1 MERVAILGAG
11 PIGLDAG
18 LAFTEAGWEVS
29 VLEAG
34 PVGAHVRAWG
44 HVPMFTPWS
53 MNASERMRRHVVGI
67 PDGEGLPTGDAFAD
81 VLIDPVAASLGDVVR
96 TGVTVRGVGR
106 RGLLK
111 HEAIGDPERASR
123 PFSLLL
129 AAAGTEWSETADLV
143 LDCTGTYGT
152 PNALGDGGL
161 PAPGEGTVS
170 ADRIVRHLPGPAVA
184 DGWAGQRVL
193 LVGAGKSAQTA
204 ARDLADAGVAVLWA
218 VRDPDPDW
226 GAIPGDSLPERQA
239 LVEESERMRA
249 GAVPGVEVRTGTH
262 VAGLQGHDDGVGV
275 TLLGPAG
282 TDDVVVDRVLALT
295 GYVGDASLYRQLQV
309 HECYATGAP
318 MNLAAALLAA
328 SGDGPADCLAQPAQG
343 VDVLRS
349 PEPDFFVLG
358 AKSYGRSSAF
368 LLRVGYQQVDE
379 VVGAYT
385 AVPAPASVGP

>member
-1 MERVAILGAG
+1 MTRVAVLGAG
-11 PIGLDAG
+11 PIGLDAA
-18 LAFTEAGWEVS
+18 LAFGEAGAEVT

-34 PVGAHVRAWG
+34 ATVGAHVRAWG

-53 MNASERMRRHVVGI
+53 MNVSPRMRCHVEGL
-67 PDGEGLPTGDAFAD
+67 PDDGLPTGHALAD
-81 VLIDPVAASLGDVVR
+81 RLLEPIARALGGAVR
-96 TGVTVRGVGR
+96 TGVAVRGVGR

-111 HEAIGDPERASR
+111 HEAIGDPLRSGR

-129 AAAGTEWSETADLV
+129 ADDEREWTEEADLV
-143 LDCTGTYGT
+143 LDCTGNYGT
-152 PNALGDGGL
+152 PNALGDAGL
-161 PAPGEGTVS
+161 PAPGEGTLGPG
-170 ADRIVRHLPGPAVA
+170 RIVRHLPGPDELDAWS
-184 DGWAGQRVL
+184 GGRVL

-204 ARDLADAGVAVLWA
+204 ARDLATHGTAVLWA

-226 GAIPGDSLPERQA
+226 GVIPDDTLPARQA
-239 LVEESERMRA
+239 LVESSARSRA
-249 GAVPGVEVRTGTH
+249 GSIDGVEVRSGTV
-262 VAGLQGHDDGVGV
+262 VAALRPDGNGVGATLVGPDGVG
-275 TLLGPAG
+275 
-282 TDDVVVDRVLALT
+282 DVVVDRVLALT
-295 GYVGDASLYRQLQV
+295 GYVGDTGLYRQLQV

-379 VVGAYT
+379 VAGAYATT
-385 AVPAPASVGP
+385 A

>member
-1 MERVAILGAG
+1 MARAAILGAG
-11 PIGLDAG
+11 PVGLDAA
-18 LAFTEAGWEVS
+18 LAFTGAGWDVT
-29 VLEAG
+29 VLETG

-81 VLIDPVAASLGDVVR
+81 GLVDPVAAVLGGAVR

-111 HEAIGDPERASR
+111 HEAIGDPVRASR

-129 AAAGTEWSETADLV
+129 AANGSGGAEWTEEADLV
-143 LDCTGTYGT
+143 LDCTGSYGT

-161 PAPGEGTVS
+161 PAPGERS
-170 ADRIVRHLPGPAVA
+170 LPADRLLRHLPGPAA
-184 DGWAGQRVL
+184 LDAWTGERVL
-193 LVGAGKSAQTA
+193 LAGAGKSAQTA
-204 ARDLADAGVAVLWA
+204 ARDLAARGIAVLWV

-226 GAIPGDSLPERQA
+226 GVIPADTLPARQA
-239 LVEESERMRA
+239 LVEESDRLR
-249 GAVPGVEVRTGTH
+249 GGHVPGVEVRTGTH
-262 VAGLQGHDDGVGV
+262 VAGLRGHDDGVGV
-275 TLLGPAG
+275 TLAG
-282 TDDVVVDRVLALT
+282 AAAGEVEVDRVLALT
-295 GYVGDASLYRQLQV
+295 GYVGDPSLYRQLQV

-328 SGDGPADCLAQPAQG
+328 AGDGPADCLAQPAQG

-379 VVGAYT
+379 VVGAY
-385 AVPAPASVGP
+385 APAPVGS